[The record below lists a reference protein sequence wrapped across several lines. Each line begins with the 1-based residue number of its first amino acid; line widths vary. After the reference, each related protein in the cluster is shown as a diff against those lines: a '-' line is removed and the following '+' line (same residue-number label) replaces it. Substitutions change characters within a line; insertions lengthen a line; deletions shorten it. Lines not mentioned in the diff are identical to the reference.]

1 MKSRSR
7 SRSRKANLNRTSN
20 GWTVTFKPSTK
31 SEKKMMAVFRRI
43 DDRTKTRT
51 VHFGARGMSDY
62 TLHKDKARRDLYDAR
77 HSRNEYWNDPFTAGS
92 LSKWILWN
100 KPSKA
105 ESIRDFKKKFG
116 FR

>member
-7 SRSRKANLNRTSN
+7 SRKSNRNRTIN
-20 GWTVTFKPSTK
+20 GWTVIFKPSTK
-31 SEKKMMAVFRRI
+31 REKKMMAIFRRN

-62 TLHKDKARRDLYDAR
+62 TIHKDKNRRDRYDAR
-77 HSRNEYWNDPFTAGS
+77 HTKNENWNDPFTAGS

-100 KPSKA
+100 KPSKKD
-105 ESIRDFKKKFG
+105 SIRDYKKKFG
-116 FR
+116 FK